1 MRQVRWLQL
10 GYRIGRDLHLLSHP
24 LIPFLVKNL
33 LLAAPLALI
42 LSGPAALAQTVPAP
56 APYRLLHTIPI
67 GGAGGWDYL
76 RVDPAGTRLY
86 VAHGT
91 QVEVVDL
98 KTRTLLGTIP
108 NTPGVHGIE
117 VVPSA
122 NRGYITCGRTNQCVV
137 FDLATLKPVATVP
150 TGPKPDA
157 LLYDAFSKRVFLFGN
172 DGGKSTV
179 LDGKSSLV
187 VGTAALGGDVE
198 EGVSDGRG
206 SIFVNIENK
215 NEVTEFDA
223 KTLAVKKRYALA
235 PGEEPTG
242 LGYDRKTN
250 RLFSGCANEKLVVTD
265 SRTGKQIA
273 VLPTGKG
280 TDGAVFDPATNN
292 ILVSNGA
299 GTLTVIHQDS
309 PTKYTL
315 VANVPTARG
324 ARTLAL
330 DPKSHHIFTCTADYG
345 PAPAPTAE
353 NPNPRPSVVPGTF
366 RVLEFG
372 K

>member
-1 MRQVRWLQL
+1 ML
-10 GYRIGRDLHLLSHP
+10 ILLA
-24 LIPFLVKNL
+24 LIHFVMKNL
-33 LLAAPLALI
+33 LLAAPLALT
-42 LSGPAALAQTVPAP
+42 LLGGPAAQAQTAKAAAA
-56 APYRLLHTIPI
+56 APYRLLNTINI
-67 GGAGGWDYL
+67 GGTGGWDYL
-76 RVDPAGTRLY
+76 TVDPAGTRLY
-86 VAHGT
+86 VSHGT

-98 KTRTLLGTIP
+98 KTHKLIGTIA

-137 FDLATLKPVATVP
+137 FDLATLKPITTLP

-157 LLYDAFSKRVFLFGN
+157 LLYDAFSKRVFLFSN
-172 DGGKSTV
+172 EGGKSTV
-179 LDGKSSLV
+179 LDGKTGLT
-187 VGTAALGGDVE
+187 VGAAELGGDVE
-198 EGVSDGRG
+198 AGASDGRG
-206 SIFVNIENK
+206 SIFVNIEDK
-215 NEVTEFDA
+215 SEVVQFDA
-223 KTLAVKKRYALA
+223 RTLAVKKRYPLA

-242 LGYDRKTN
+242 LGYDRKTS

-280 TDGAVFDPATNN
+280 TDGTVFDPTTNN
-292 ILVSNGA
+292 IVTSNGA
-299 GTLTVIHQDS
+299 GTFTVIHEDT
-309 PTKYTL
+309 PNKYTV

-330 DPKSHHIFTCTADYG
+330 DPKTHHLFTCTADYG
-345 PAPAPTAE
+345 PVPAATTE
-353 NPNPRPSVVPGTF
+353 NPHPRPSIVPGTF